1 MFYSDFCKILF
12 YFFLWLP
19 QFDVIIEKLGGE
31 LVVLLTGGGPV
42 RDHPVQRRGSHLRGG
57 HLHPSEGCTLR

>member
-1 MFYSDFCKILF
+1 MNLKLIIYSHFCFTF
-12 YFFLWLP
+12 YFL
-19 QFDVIIEKLGGE
+19 QFDVIIEKLRGE